1 MKVHKSFKLHYQN
14 CAKSLIIYKQK
25 SAAPP
30 LDPFKVTGHLLWL
43 SAEDRY
49 CTLNISPFFYQIF
62 VKCSSEHA
70 ENHKVVKLTNDIII
84 LKLFTKI

>member
-49 CTLNISPFFYQIF
+49 CTLNISPFFIKF
-62 VKCSSEHA
+62 SS
-70 ENHKVVKLTNDIII
+70 NVRPNTQKTIKLSN
-84 LKLFTKI
+84 